1 MATTKL
7 GTPLTMAPE
16 LLNAG
21 SNLNYTNKADLWSI
35 GVCFYQMIYGYP
47 PFKVTS
53 MQELQQ
59 KVKTQS
65 GDNLSFAVNIQTSDE
80 CKTLLKGLMQC
91 DPKKRIEWNEFFK
104 HPLFELH
111 KKKNKQKAGDMGN
124 YAMNQSVM
132 FHNNKDAVNQA
143 FEDNKKKN
151 NDTVELKNPLD
162 IEIDAKQED
171 KTLDILDVDKKKKE
185 LALKK
190 IKLRLTHEKK
200 TIVFMMHTCRKVRNL
215 AKYRKDLGSTSSD
228 NLMYAGI
235 CLLRKG
241 QRLNEQAIASIKSN
255 QNIYNLPNFH
265 EFVNSNDCSQILT
278 TLEDDQ
284 NLYYTLLSH
293 LQKKLQEEV
302 ENKDMT
308 SQILNLVNMKDVDIK
323 KLDDKIKIEFKELFQ
338 NYNKSQN
345 NYESGLRKD
354 FVIALCHMYL
364 SLKNEE
370 ELPFQKDG
378 HVFDWK
384 EFESNLNLNFVNEI
398 LKKAQGM

>member
-1 MATTKL
+1 
-7 GTPLTMAPE
+7 MAPE

-35 GVCFYQMIYGYP
+35 GVCFYQMLYGAP
-47 PFKVTS
+47 PFKVSS

-65 GDNLSFAVNIQTSDE
+65 GDNLNFPANIQTSDE
-80 CKTLLKGLMQC
+80 CKALLKGLMQC
-91 DPKKRIEWNEFFK
+91 DPKKRVEWNEFFK
-104 HPLFELH
+104 HALFEVH
-111 KKKNKQKAGDMGN
+111 KKKNKQAGGGGMDFGMH
-124 YAMNQSVM
+124 QSVM
-132 FHNNKDAVNQA
+132 FHNNKDQVNQA
-143 FEDNKKKN
+143 FEENKKKN
-151 NDTVELKNPLD
+151 IDEVELKDPLE
-162 IEIDAKQED
+162 IEIEGNKQEKQNED
-171 KTLDILDVDKKKKE
+171 GDKKKRE

-215 AKYRKDLGSTSSD
+215 AKYRKDLGGTSSD

-241 QRLNEQAIASIKSN
+241 QRLNEEAISSIKN
-255 QNIYNLPNFH
+255 NKNIYNLANFS

-302 ENKDMT
+302 ENKNVT
-308 SQILNLVNMKDVDIK
+308 SEILN
-323 KLDDKIKIEFKELFQ
+323 
-338 NYNKSQN
+338 
-345 NYESGLRKD
+345 
-354 FVIALCHMYL
+354 
-364 SLKNEE
+364 
-370 ELPFQKDG
+370 
-378 HVFDWK
+378 
-384 EFESNLNLNFVNEI
+384 
-398 LKKAQGM
+398 